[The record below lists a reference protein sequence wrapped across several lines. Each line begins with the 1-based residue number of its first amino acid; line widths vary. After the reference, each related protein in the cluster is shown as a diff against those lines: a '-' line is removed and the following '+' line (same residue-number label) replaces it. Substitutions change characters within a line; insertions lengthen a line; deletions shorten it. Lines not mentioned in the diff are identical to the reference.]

1 MDTSQGRWSRR
12 ALWLSVVVLA
22 ATALWAVSTADGP
35 VALRVDGSGAVTRV
49 GSVWT
54 LVGVLGGGGGALAA
68 TFLSA
73 HRFLPRVPARL
84 INLPSAEAHAF
95 WTAPENREELH
106 RLLAEDLEWIG
117 AATVVLF
124 SWSMAV
130 CVTAE
135 SSVPVWVLVVPV
147 VAYTIAVLGY
157 SVHLMRGGRYRPRS

>member
-1 MDTSQGRWSRR
+1 MDTSKGRWSRR
-12 ALWLSVVVLA
+12 ALWLSVALLI
-22 ATALWAVSTADGP
+22 ATAVWAVATTDGP
-35 VALRVDGSGAVTRV
+35 VALRVDASGEVTRV

-54 LVGVLGGGGGALAA
+54 LVGVLGGIGGVLAA
-68 TFLSA
+68 TFLGA
-73 HRFLPRVPARL
+73 QRFLPHLPARL

-95 WTAPENREELH
+95 WTAPENRNELH

-117 AATVVLF
+117 AATLVLF
-124 SWSMAV
+124 SWLTAV

-135 SSVPVWVLVVPV
+135 NSVAAWALVVPV